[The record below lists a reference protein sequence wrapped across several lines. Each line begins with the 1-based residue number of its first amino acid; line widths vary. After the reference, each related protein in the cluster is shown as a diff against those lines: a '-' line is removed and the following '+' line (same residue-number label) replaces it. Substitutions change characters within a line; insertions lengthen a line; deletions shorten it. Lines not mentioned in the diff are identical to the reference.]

1 MRLLLD
7 THIWLWSL
15 LEPKKLSRRVLRA
28 LESPSSE
35 LWLSPVSTWEFFLL
49 ARKKRIVLDAD
60 PGQWLKE
67 ATAAAPMR
75 EAAFTHQVAIESG
88 KLELPHKDPADH
100 FLVAT
105 AMVFDLTLVTADE
118 ALLQS
123 RAVRMLSN
131 RTRESL
137 A

>member
-15 LEPKKLSRRVLRA
+15 LEPKNLSQRVLRA
-28 LESPSSE
+28 LESPANE

-49 ARKKRIVLDAD
+49 ARRKRIVLDAD
-60 PGQWLKE
+60 PDQWLKK
-67 ATAAAPMR
+67 ATAAAPML
-75 EAAFTHQVAIESG
+75 EATFTHQVAIESG

-100 FLVAT
+100 FIVAT
-105 AMVFDLTLVTADE
+105 ARVFDLTLVTADE
-118 ALLQS
+118 ALLES

-131 RTRESL
+131 RGH
-137 A
+137 